1 MTASPPPKKRR
12 SKRFPFSKS
21 TGSNSTG
28 LRVLN
33 SLHWLWIGFI
43 GVALLS
49 ALAIFYASYL
59 DTSIRQQF
67 EGKRWTVPARVYAR
81 PLELFPGAHISAKDL
96 DEEMAS
102 LGYRTTMEGQRPGSF
117 ERQGNEV
124 VGVSRAFTFWDGE
137 DPAIFFRAVFDDTS
151 LVSLKDAAGKDLPL
165 VRLDPYQFASI
176 SPAHN
181 EDRILVRL
189 DQVPPLLIN
198 SLIAVEDRKF
208 YRHHGLDPKGLLRAL
223 WANVSAGKVVQ
234 GGSTL
239 TQQLVKNFFLTSER
253 SIGRKLKEAM
263 MAPLLEWHYDKAAI
277 LEAYSNEIYLGQD
290 GKRAIHG
297 FGLASQFY
305 FGNNLH
311 ELQLPEIALLIGL
324 VRGPIYYDPRRHP
337 ERALARRN
345 QVLDILASQ
354 KVVSPKQA
362 EVAKAAGLGV
372 ISRFSGTSRFPAF
385 LELVRQQLRRDYR
398 EVDLQSEGLQI
409 FTTLDPRIQNS
420 VETSLVEGITDV
432 EKRRGLKTKALE
444 GAAIVTDTNS
454 GEVLAVAGGR
464 QPEFAGFNRA
474 LNAARHVGSL
484 IKPAVYL
491 TALELPERYTLAT
504 ALDDSTPLT
513 IKSAGTKAWTP
524 ANYDKQLHGLVA
536 LHKALAH
543 SYNIP
548 TVKLGMELG
557 VPAVLQTIRRL
568 GIERELPPYPSV
580 FLGAVQLTPMEV
592 AQMYQ
597 IFAGGGFQ
605 TPLRA
610 IREVVSAKG
619 EPLQRYGL
627 AVQQVFDPA
636 AVYLLNIAL
645 QEVVSAGTA
654 TSLYDKVSPS
664 LAVAGKTGTTD
675 DLRDSW
681 FAGFTGDR
689 MAVVW
694 LGRDDNQSAGLT
706 GANGALRVWG
716 DIIKRIGSR
725 PLELIAPTNVE
736 WLWVDGETGLRSNE
750 SCPNAVKL
758 PFVEGSAPTDVA
770 VCAQNDGVDP
780 VQETVDWLKDLFQ

>member
-1 MTASPPPKKRR
+1 MTSSQQPNKKQPSPR
-12 SKRFPFSKS
+12 SLHSV
-21 TGSNSTG
+21 G
-28 LRVLN
+28 LRVLR
-33 SLHWLWIGFI
+33 SLQWLWIAFI
-43 GVALLS
+43 GIGLLS
-49 ALAIFYASYL
+49 AVGFFYAYYL
-59 DTSIRQQF
+59 DISIRQQF

-81 PLELFPGAHISAKDL
+81 PLELFPGARVSAKDL
-96 DEEMAS
+96 DEEMTS
-102 LGYRTTMEGQRPGSF
+102 LGYRATIEERRPGSF
-117 ERQGNEV
+117 VRQSNEV
-124 VGVSRAFTFWDGE
+124 LGVSRPFTFWDGE

-151 LVSLKDAAGKDLPL
+151 LISLQDEAGNDIPL

-181 EDRILVRL
+181 EDRLLVRL
-189 DQVPPLLIN
+189 DQVPPLLIK
-198 SLIAVEDRKF
+198 SLITVEDRKF
-208 YRHHGLDPKGLLRAL
+208 YQHHGLDPRGLLRAL
-223 WANVSAGKVVQ
+223 WANISAGKVVQ

-253 SIGRKLKEAM
+253 SLSRKLKEAI
-263 MAPLLEWHYDKAAI
+263 MAPLLEWHYDKSAI
-277 LEAYSNEIYLGQD
+277 LEAYCNEIYLGQD

-337 ERALARRN
+337 KRAVARRN
-345 QVLDILASQ
+345 QVLDILVAQ
-354 KVVSPKQA
+354 KVITQQQA
-362 EVAKAAGLGV
+362 DVAKTSGLGV
-372 ISRFSGTSRFPAF
+372 IPRFGGTSRFPAF

-409 FTTLDPRIQNS
+409 FTTLDPRIQNG
-420 VETSLVEGITDV
+420 VEASLVEGIADV

-444 GAAIVTDTNS
+444 GAAIVSDTNS

-474 LNAARHVGSL
+474 LNATRHVGSL

-513 IKSAGTKAWTP
+513 IKSAGTKPWTP
-524 ANYDKQLHGLVA
+524 ANYDKRLHGLVS
-536 LHKALAH
+536 LHESLAH

-548 TVKLGMELG
+548 TVKLGMDLG

-619 EPLQRYGL
+619 EPLQRYGFN
-627 AVQQVFDPA
+627 VEQVFDPA

-645 QEVVSAGTA
+645 QEVVTAGTA
-654 TSLYDKVSPS
+654 TSLYDKVSPN
-664 LAVAGKTGTTD
+664 LGVAGKTGTTD

-689 MAVVW
+689 LAVVW
-694 LGRDDNQSAGLT
+694 LGRDDNKSAGLT
-706 GANGALRVWG
+706 GATGALRVWG

-725 PLELIAPTNVE
+725 PLELSAPVNVE
-736 WLWVDGETGLRSNE
+736 WIWVDRETGLRSDE
-750 SCPNAVKL
+750 SCPDAVKL
-758 PFVEGSAPTDVA
+758 PFIEGSAPIDLA
-770 VCAQNDGVDP
+770 LCAQAAGIDP